1 MINEGGERASAEAG
15 IEDRHPFLDRR
26 LVEFTAALPDEQRWQ
41 RGQVKYILR
50 QAMAGLLPASVRL
63 RNDKADFSGLF
74 VDAIETLG
82 GESFFTDLELTRRA
96 WLDADEVVALY
107 RRMHSRVGGGWAAY
121 SDDAWSLWAIAG
133 LEIWVRSMLEGR
145 DGETGRAA

>member
-1 MINEGGERASAEAG
+1 
-15 IEDRHPFLDRR
+15 
-26 LVEFTAALPDEQRWQ
+26 
-41 RGQVKYILR
+41 
-50 QAMAGLLPASVRL
+50 MAGLLPASVRL

-74 VDAIETLG
+74 VDAVETLAA
-82 GESFFTDLELTRRA
+82 SQFRPTFELTRRA
-96 WLDADEVVALY
+96 WLTDRASLALY
-107 RRMHSRVGGGWAAY
+107 RRMRSHIGRGWAAY